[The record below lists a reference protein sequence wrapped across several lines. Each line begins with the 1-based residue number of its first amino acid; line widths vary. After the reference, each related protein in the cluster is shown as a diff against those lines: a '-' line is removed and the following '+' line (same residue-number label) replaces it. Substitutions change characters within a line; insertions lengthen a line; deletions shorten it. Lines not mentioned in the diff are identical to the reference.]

1 MRSLL
6 LTATIALALS
16 LSACGKKKTVE
27 TAADGAGGGTDS
39 DAPVFVDLSLD
50 EEDDLEDDMMGS
62 ELVNFDAECG
72 NLRKLEPKAMMGKLS
87 DAEIR
92 CLDGTLREG
101 DKQTYRDKIS
111 RVLMAD
117 AFAKQNDDRW
127 ETIVRRHLNDI
138 DRSDPDLCYKF
149 ATFMLKRVPRKGPDA
164 ADEVMKWSDVAL
176 ENKQQWTGDTYVKR
190 VSMLYRVKATAA
202 FKKWEFLENKFN
214 ESPSDELSKGKE
226 EARNEAK
233 NLAREWLA
241 YSKDAGLDMSKADAM
256 CQSAA
261 GTSEF
266 CEI

>member
-6 LTATIALALS
+6 LITPLILLAGLS
-16 LSACGKKKTVE
+16 GCTKKKSPD
-27 TAADGAGGGTDS
+27 AAGGDADTAS
-39 DAPVFVDLSLD
+39 DQPVFVDLSLE
-50 EEDDLEDDMMGS
+50 EEDELEEEMMGS
-62 ELVNFDAECG
+62 ELTTFDAECG

-92 CLDGTLREG
+92 CLDGTLRG
-101 DKQTYRDKIS
+101 DDKQTYRDKIS

-117 AFAKQNDDRW
+117 AYAKKNDDRW

-149 ATFMLKRVPRKGPDA
+149 ATFMLKRVPNKGPDA

-176 ENKQQWTGDTYVKR
+176 ENKQMWTGDTYVKR
-190 VSMLYRVKATAA
+190 VSTLYRVKATAA
-202 FKKWEFLENKFN
+202 FKKWEYLENKFN
-214 ESPSDELSKGKE
+214 DKPSDELSKGKE

-233 NLAREWLA
+233 NLAREWLSYA
-241 YSKDAGLDMSKADAM
+241 KEAGLDQSKADAM

-266 CEI
+266 CEL